1 MDYASPEIIEVLE
14 RQRRFH
20 QEQLRLIEIALAAI
34 AREHSVGRAAHGK
47 THPGVKKHRIQWTR
61 EIDRLLDE
69 YTEFTILDLQNDLVE
84 KRGIASART
93 VQGQNVVNNTLSR
106 FQKKGR
112 IQRVGPGRYRVLRK
126 KKSGHS

>member
-1 MDYASPEIIEVLE
+1 VDSSLPEIIEVLE

-20 QEQLRLIEIALAAI
+20 QEQLRLIEIALTAI
-34 AREHSVGRAAHGK
+34 ERDRKSGKPFRGK

-61 EIDRLLDE
+61 EIDRLLDG

-84 KRGIASART
+84 KRGIVSART

-112 IQRVGPGRYRVLRK
+112 IQRVGPGRYRVLQKAPSKRK
-126 KKSGHS
+126 